1 MSQKLVKELGKL
13 ETCRSCK
20 KEIICG
26 QTEYQGT
33 KKLQW
38 QNKDGKAHYKF
49 NVETQELS
57 CNIPVEESTEQGLQN
72 KTLLLEGD
80 DDVKRIDRIHELE
93 GKVRARLTELDK
105 NHPVNEKIGM
115 YVKLLL
121 QK

>member
-57 CNIPVEESTEQGLQN
+57 CNIPVEETTEWGLQN

-80 DDVKRIDRIHELE
+80 DDVKKIDRIHELE

-105 NHPVNEKIGM
+105 NNPVNEKIGM